1 MRITWERRRLDAI
14 IQIFVYAGLPAAP
27 VCGNR
32 SLWNQIN
39 YLCQFPQ
46 EPAKHTA
53 HHKFVQKIGCP
64 LWPRRSTVFSV
75 CVCNCERVCVVE
87 RGFSWHLWFLTARA
101 QVCVFLFPHTH
112 RCSEDSWVS
121 TRQAIVSASSQIIRE
136 LCCRVWPLHW
146 VWSDRHLLPSSE
158 ILLFLLLFFLFC
170 WFSPNK
176 CVMKYK

>member
-75 CVCNCERVCVVE
+75 CVCNCERVC
-87 RGFSWHLWFLTARA
+87 RGAGLFLALMVSHSARSGLRVSVSSHTSM
-101 QVCVFLFPHTH
+101 QWGFLSVYPAGHCLRILSDH
-112 RCSEDSWVS
+112 PG
-121 TRQAIVSASSQIIRE
+121 IV
-136 LCCRVWPLHW
+136 LCVWPLHW

>member
-87 RGFSWHLWFLTARA
+87 RGFSWHLWFLTAHA

-136 LCCRVWPLHW
+136 LCCVF
-146 VWSDRHLLPSSE
+146 DRCTGCDPTGTCYLPAKYC
-158 ILLFLLLFFLFC
+158 FFFY
-170 WFSPNK
+170 FSFFFVDSAQIN
-176 CVMKYK
+176 V

>member
-75 CVCNCERVCVVE
+75 CVCNCERVC
-87 RGFSWHLWFLTARA
+87 RGAG
-101 QVCVFLFPHTH
+101 
-112 RCSEDSWVS
+112 
-121 TRQAIVSASSQIIRE
+121 
-136 LCCRVWPLHW
+136 
-146 VWSDRHLLPSSE
+146 
-158 ILLFLLLFFLFC
+158 LFLALMVSHSARSGLRVSVSSHTSMQWGFLSVYPAGHCLRILSDLPGIVLPCLTVALGVIQPALATFQRNTAFSFTFLSFLLIQ
-170 WFSPNK
+170 PK
-176 CVMKYK
+176 